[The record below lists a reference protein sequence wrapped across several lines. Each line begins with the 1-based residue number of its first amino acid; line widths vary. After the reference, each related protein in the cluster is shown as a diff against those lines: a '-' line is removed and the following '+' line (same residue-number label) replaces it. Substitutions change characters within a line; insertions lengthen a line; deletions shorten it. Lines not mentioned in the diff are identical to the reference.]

1 MQVAEHCTDGG
12 AAYLRQAGQRH
23 EQGRP
28 TDEPFHLAQCDEMRF
43 HGHREY
49 SDEQDSQYPI
59 DFVDVPT
66 SEQGQDRT
74 RRHQEEHVC
83 AESRGHGEDER
94 ESGPGREGSRRMG
107 GDSVQRRAQRERD
120 HVHQTGEHGCD
131 VKIGVRRRGEQY
143 RNDEGQH
150 RSGHLQRQVEGVVL
164 QGASAQVTQHLYLW
178 PVRAPRQAP
187 NASQGHNHCERRQ
200 RAHEPRGVQDKCSIR
215 QRQPSHDQQRAEL
228 DNRQDRVPSELDL
241 AAKEPDERVID
252 NAGDR
257 GGADHHDDNGG
268 AGPFP
273 NKGAQ
278 LGRKQR
284 RRHGEGDAQNRSCR
298 TGHQH
303 GCHHKTAAFDGGSP
317 R

>member
-1 MQVAEHCTDGG
+1 MRWIQFDESRRAGDVPGKGRPPAAGVEADPFSARERRIDDRISGVPCQRMGVENTFEHGFTHNRRTAGLRVHRAASEGLLPKMLRVHNKLSPRQIRFGATGRSQAQDDRSQNDALGANHQHICHCQCVQVAEHCTDGS
-12 AAYLRQAGQRH
+12 AAYLRQAGQRDK
-23 EQGRP
+23 QGRP

-150 RSGHLQRQVEGVVL
+150 RSGHRQGQVEGVVL
-164 QGASAQVTQHLYLW
+164 QGASAQVTQHL
-178 PVRAPRQAP
+178 
-187 NASQGHNHCERRQ
+187 
-200 RAHEPRGVQDKCSIR
+200 
-215 QRQPSHDQQRAEL
+215 
-228 DNRQDRVPSELDL
+228 
-241 AAKEPDERVID
+241 
-252 NAGDR
+252 
-257 GGADHHDDNGG
+257 
-268 AGPFP
+268 
-273 NKGAQ
+273 
-278 LGRKQR
+278 
-284 RRHGEGDAQNRSCR
+284 
-298 TGHQH
+298 
-303 GCHHKTAAFDGGSP
+303 
-317 R
+317 